1 MEGLMTP
8 LDFDDSTFEH
18 DFIRW
23 NQLYSESIDANTNF
37 HNSSE
42 SIAAT
47 TENSLSANASS
58 AFKCCKFQTLN
69 QAL

>member
-8 LDFDDSTFEH
+8 LDFDDSVFED

-37 HNSSE
+37 HDSSE
-42 SIAAT
+42 SIAAGT
-47 TENSLSANASS
+47 GNSLSGNASS
-58 AFKCCKFQTLN
+58 AFKCCEF
-69 QAL
+69 